1 MTLAAGQ
8 RLGPYEIVA
17 PLGAGGM
24 GEVYRARDVRL
35 DRSVA
40 VKILPAELS
49 GDAHYRQRFEREARA
64 ASALSHPHIAHV
76 YDVGEQDGTH
86 FIAMEYVEGE
96 NLRELVSR
104 GPLGVDRI
112 VDLGVQMA
120 EALEEAHARG
130 IVHRDIK
137 SANAVVTPKGQLK
150 VLDFGLARRTGDA
163 AASVDSQLSTDAQ
176 TRAGLVVGTVPYMSP
191 EQALGKD
198 VDARTDLF
206 SFGVVLYELTS
217 GRLPF
222 VGNTATQTID
232 QICHATPAELG
243 ASRKDV
249 PAELE
254 RIVRK
259 CLEKDRDRRYASA
272 RDIVVDLRNL
282 QRDRASGASPLAAPP
297 RRQRRG
303 LLLFGAA
310 GIVAALA
317 VGAGVLYRGAAKG
330 ASIGSVAVLPFE
342 NATGDPAIEYLSDG
356 ISESLINKLSSL
368 PGLRVISRT
377 SAFAFKGKTLA
388 PMEIGRKLGVDALL
402 LGTLAQRGTN
412 LAITAELVSVRDDAQ
427 LWGEKYSR
435 RADDVLTVEGE
446 IAATIARTLRRQL
459 SSEQQQKLASRASDD
474 PEAYRLYL
482 KGRDFLVGN
491 QQEMDKSVDYLQQAV
506 ARAPE
511 YALAHAGLAEAYT
524 RQAFLRASDRDEPL
538 RKARAAVDRALELDP
553 DLAEAHTALGL
564 VRFYFEWD
572 WAGAESEFRRAL
584 ELNPGSRAV
593 QEEYGWFLTAM
604 GRLDEGLAQSRRAA
618 ELDPLSTG
626 PVHDIAISHMAR
638 GDLDLAAATFRRAI
652 DINPNWTWGYIKL
665 GRTLARQRKC
675 PDALAQTEIAERR
688 IAGGAAPLS
697 RSWLGATYA
706 ICGETVRARQKLDEL
721 HALSQKQYVDPVT
734 FADIHASLGEM
745 DEALRWYERAY
756 EDRTPNMAY
765 ASIMPRI
772 DPGLAGNPRYEA
784 IVRRMGFPQPPS

>member
-104 GPLGVDRI
+104 GPLDVDRI

-303 LLLFGAA
+303 LLLLGAA

-618 ELDPLSTG
+618 ELDPL
-626 PVHDIAISHMAR
+626 
-638 GDLDLAAATFRRAI
+638 
-652 DINPNWTWGYIKL
+652 
-665 GRTLARQRKC
+665 
-675 PDALAQTEIAERR
+675 
-688 IAGGAAPLS
+688 
-697 RSWLGATYA
+697 
-706 ICGETVRARQKLDEL
+706 
-721 HALSQKQYVDPVT
+721 
-734 FADIHASLGEM
+734 
-745 DEALRWYERAY
+745 
-756 EDRTPNMAY
+756 
-765 ASIMPRI
+765 
-772 DPGLAGNPRYEA
+772 
-784 IVRRMGFPQPPS
+784 